1 MTGRSHPT
9 PTATATP
16 TPTAAP
22 TCTQIASTKGS
33 TTSPSWLVWA
43 GSCRTT
49 VSLWEPLTGSK
60 AVRRCSRRLTA
71 PTAYIAA
78 NFNNTRNL
86 DTISNWLLTPV
97 LNLRNGNVLT
107 FYTRTVHTPMFPDRL
122 QVRMSTNGAS
132 TNVGSTATSV
142 GDFTTLLLNINPNYT
157 TNGYPN
163 VWTQFTVTLSGLP
176 PAGAT
181 GRLAFRYFVE
191 NAGFSGANSDYIG
204 IDRAVYNG
212 PCGSPTRPPHQQLQL
227 QLQLRQR
234 PRRLRRRLL
243 RRGLLQRQGLS
254 QRRRLGRSNAD

>member
-1 MTGRSHPT
+1 
-9 PTATATP
+9 
-16 TPTAAP
+16 
-22 TCTQIASTKGS
+22 
-33 TTSPSWLVWA
+33 
-43 GSCRTT
+43 
-49 VSLWEPLTGSK
+49 
-60 AVRRCSRRLTA
+60 LTA

-227 QLQLRQR
+227 RQR